1 MTSPTYDTAARELE
15 LRAEEAEHSPIP
27 VFLKI
32 GKVLVWIVYAL
43 AVATACLLI
52 MAFLLRLAGANPG
65 SAFVDW
71 VYRNAE
77 LAMRPFRGIF
87 PTHEL
92 GGAAVVD
99 LSLLFAALMYL
110 IVALLVDIGLRW
122 ITNHLRRRELT
133 AQSLRAQADEA
144 AAFAANQH
152 YAADLAAREA
162 AAREYAAQQAAAE
175 QATQQYAIAH
185 AAARDVLAAQ
195 PPAAAPTAPAEPA
208 RPTPP
213 SMAPEPPSD
222 LPPPAR

>member
-1 MTSPTYDTAARELE
+1 MTSPTYDTTARELE
-15 LRAEEAEHSPIP
+15 LRAEEAEHSAIPI
-27 VFLKI
+27 FLKI
-32 GKVLVWIVYAL
+32 GKVIVWIVYAL
-43 AVATACLLI
+43 AVLTAFLLV

-110 IVALLVDIGLRW
+110 IVALLVDIALRW
-122 ITNHLRRRELT
+122 ITQHLRRRELT
-133 AQSLRAQADEA
+133 TQNLRAQADDA
-144 AAFAANQH
+144 AAFAASQH
-152 YAADLAAREA
+152 YAADVAAREA
-162 AAREYAAQQAAAE
+162 AAREYAAQQAAAQ

-185 AAARDVLAAQ
+185 AAAQDVLAAH
-195 PPAAAPTAPAEPA
+195 AAPTAPAEPP
-208 RPTPP
+208 RPAPP
-213 SMAPEPPSD
+213 TTATEPPPSD

>member
-1 MTSPTYDTAARELE
+1 MTSPSYDMTARELE
-15 LRAEEAEHSPIP
+15 LRAAEAEHSPIP

-43 AVATACLLI
+43 AVLTASLLV

-92 GGAAVVD
+92 DGAAVVD
-99 LSLLFAALMYL
+99 VSLLFAALMYL
-110 IVALLVDIGLRW
+110 IVALLVDIALRW
-122 ITNHLRRRELT
+122 ITHHLRRREVI
-133 AQSLRAQADEA
+133 AQNLRSQADDA

-152 YAADLAAREA
+152 YAADVAAREA
-162 AAREYAAQQAAAE
+162 AAREYAARQAAAQ
-175 QATQQYAIAH
+175 QATQQYTIAQ

-195 PPAAAPTAPAEPA
+195 PPTAAPTAPAEPA
-208 RPTPP
+208 RPAPP
-213 SMAPEPPSD
+213 TTATEPPAT
-222 LPPPAR
+222 LPPPG